1 MNPKPAATGIT
12 SDQCAAKLM
21 ETIPTI
27 MQFFRAEMRRNA
39 STLPVSLSIPQ
50 FRTLAFL
57 DRHPGA
63 SLSQLAEHLG
73 VSRPTASNLTDRLVQ
88 KNLVSRTE
96 HPQERRHVVLT
107 LTEAGKYNLQQT
119 RTMTSAK
126 VAELLATLPEEQLI
140 SVVDGLAVLSKL
152 FLE

>member
-1 MNPKPAATGIT
+1 MNPKSATIGIT
-12 SDQCAAKLM
+12 SDQCATKLM

-39 STLPVSLSIPQ
+39 SVLPVSLSIPQ

-63 SLSQLAEHLG
+63 SVSPLAEHLG

-107 LTEAGKYNLQQT
+107 LTEVGKYHLQQA

-126 VAELLATLPEEQLI
+126 VAKLLATLPEEQLV
-140 SVVDGLAVLSKL
+140 SVADGLTVLSRL